1 MVLDASKLVNLRLGE
16 RRDKFVI
23 MFCSAWKI
31 KPADV
36 GYCDGVMQGSME
48 SFQTERIAAV
58 LREKERSG
66 STVVLKVDPYH
77 KIIDDID

>member
-36 GYCDGVMQGSME
+36 GYCDGIMQGSVE
-48 SFQTERIAAV
+48 SFQTERTAAV
-58 LREKERSG
+58 LREKESG

-77 KIIDDID
+77 KMIDDID